1 MATNAVSRVVFVFI
15 ALLVALVLIV
25 VVPKTPL
32 NESGYE
38 LPTGSE
44 VSINTKIP
52 SGAICDRTL
61 NKAGFPFVTKKP
73 YHDDKGG
80 CNNLVD
86 QFARELNVLSALL
99 VGAGISVAVVASIR
113 KLTS

>member
-1 MATNAVSRVVFVFI
+1 MTVII
-15 ALLVALVLIV
+15 ALLVALLLIIV
-25 VVPKTPL
+25 MPKTPL

-44 VSINTKIP
+44 VSINTNIP
-52 SGAICDRTL
+52 SGAICDRAL

-73 YHDDKGG
+73 YYGDQSG
-80 CNNLVD
+80 CNDLVNK
-86 QFARELNVLSALL
+86 FAKELNAIIALL
-99 VGAGISVAVVASIR
+99 IGAGISVAALTSIR